1 MSSQPLLQLDNIHKS
16 FYGAEVL
23 HGVNLDLCPGE
34 VLGLVG
40 ENGAGKSTLM
50 SILGGVYG
58 FDSGTMRLGG
68 EVYTPATPN
77 DATRAGIAFIRQEFS
92 LFSNLTVAENLFVDR
107 FPRRGL
113 SVDYKKMEERAQV
126 YIDLFRLD
134 ISPRTKVESLPMGV
148 RQIVEISKALE
159 KDAKIIIFD
168 EPTTSLSP
176 KEKEELFEVI
186 GGLKARD
193 VSIIYISHILED
205 VMRLCDRTTV
215 LRDGN
220 SVGTFQNSAL
230 DKREIIRLMVGREM
244 NQVYPTIDK
253 EIGEPIYEVREF
265 VRGGSR
271 SPVSLTIRKGEIVGM
286 FGLMGAGRTELLGA
300 LFGADPSEGGEIL
313 VRGKPLAR
321 PTPARCIR
329 EGIAYVTENRRQEG
343 LVMPKTIEENATMVV
358 LDRMTGALGV
368 VDRGREKKTALDL
381 VKKLTVKT
389 TDPQRQFVK
398 NLSGGNQQ
406 KVVIAKWVASEPS
419 VFFMD
424 EPTRGVDVGAKYEI
438 YTYINELAREGCG
451 VLLVSSEMEEVMGIC
466 DRILVMYR
474 DRIVADIPKAA
485 FDQERI
491 IQYALEGGIPDA
503 G

>member
-113 SVDYKKMEERAQV
+113 SVDNKKMEERAQV

-134 ISPRTKVESLPMGV
+134 ISPRTRVESLPMGV

-186 GGLKARD
+186 GGLKARG

-244 NQVYPTIDK
+244 NQVYPTIEK

-265 VRGGSR
+265 VRSGSR
-271 SPVSLTIRKGEIVGM
+271 SPVSLEIRSGEIVGM
-286 FGLMGAGRTELLGA
+286 FGLMGAGRTELLSS
-300 LFGADPSEGGEIL
+300 LFGAEPSEGAKSSSG
-313 VRGKPLAR
+313 VRR
-321 PTPARCIR
+321 
-329 EGIAYVTENRRQEG
+329 
-343 LVMPKTIEENATMVV
+343 
-358 LDRMTGALGV
+358 
-368 VDRGREKKTALDL
+368 
-381 VKKLTVKT
+381 
-389 TDPQRQFVK
+389 
-398 NLSGGNQQ
+398 
-406 KVVIAKWVASEPS
+406 
-419 VFFMD
+419 
-424 EPTRGVDVGAKYEI
+424 
-438 YTYINELAREGCG
+438 
-451 VLLVSSEMEEVMGIC
+451 
-466 DRILVMYR
+466 
-474 DRIVADIPKAA
+474 
-485 FDQERI
+485 
-491 IQYALEGGIPDA
+491 
-503 G
+503 

>member
-1 MSSQPLLQLDNIHKS
+1 
-16 FYGAEVL
+16 
-23 HGVNLDLCPGE
+23 
-34 VLGLVG
+34 
-40 ENGAGKSTLM
+40 
-50 SILGGVYG
+50 
-58 FDSGTMRLGG
+58 
-68 EVYTPATPN
+68 
-77 DATRAGIAFIRQEFS
+77 
-92 LFSNLTVAENLFVDR
+92 
-107 FPRRGL
+107 
-113 SVDYKKMEERAQV
+113 
-126 YIDLFRLD
+126 
-134 ISPRTKVESLPMGV
+134 
-148 RQIVEISKALE
+148 
-159 KDAKIIIFD
+159 
-168 EPTTSLSP
+168 
-176 KEKEELFEVI
+176 
-186 GGLKARD
+186 
-193 VSIIYISHILED
+193 
-205 VMRLCDRTTV
+205 V

-244 NQVYPTIDK
+244 NQVYPTIEK

-265 VRGGSR
+265 VRSGSR
-271 SPVSLTIRKGEIVGM
+271 SPVSLEIRSGEIVGM
-286 FGLMGAGRTELLGA
+286 FGLMGAGRTELLSS
-300 LFGADPSEGGEIL
+300 LFGAEPSEGGEIL
-313 VRGKPLAR
+313 VRGKALTR
-321 PTPARCIR
+321 PTPTRCIR

-343 LVMPKTIEENATMVV
+343 LIMPKTIEENVTMVV

-368 VDRGREKKTALDL
+368 VDRSREKRTALDL

-389 TDPQRQFVK
+389 SDPQRQFVK

-406 KVVIAKWVASEPS
+406 KVVIAKWVASEPK

-491 IQYALEGGIPDA
+491 IQYALEGGISDA

>member
-113 SVDYKKMEERAQV
+113 SVDNKKMEERAQV

-134 ISPRTKVESLPMGV
+134 ISPRTRVESLPMGV

-186 GGLKARD
+186 GGLKARG

-244 NQVYPTIDK
+244 NQVYPTIEK

-265 VRGGSR
+265 VRSGSR
-271 SPVSLTIRKGEIVGM
+271 SPVSLEIRSGEIVGM
-286 FGLMGAGRTELLGA
+286 FGLILGMVGLRENQRVLNQNGVSRRSAFLADVAALAVAALLVAVGVSVIMGIYRAVLGSGSHLLITDLYQLIYEPAPAGNGVGALARGAVLSTVVGWMLAALGQLCSALYWRLNKFWTILISVAVPLALLFGSAPLLTWLDTTSAGQAAVEALAAFGRFLAASPWNAAAVLLAMGAAFFAVTWLLLRRA
-300 LFGADPSEGGEIL
+300 MI
-313 VRGKPLAR
+313 R
-321 PTPARCIR
+321 P
-329 EGIAYVTENRRQEG
+329 
-343 LVMPKTIEENATMVV
+343 
-358 LDRMTGALGV
+358 
-368 VDRGREKKTALDL
+368 
-381 VKKLTVKT
+381 
-389 TDPQRQFVK
+389 
-398 NLSGGNQQ
+398 
-406 KVVIAKWVASEPS
+406 AK
-419 VFFMD
+419 
-424 EPTRGVDVGAKYEI
+424 
-438 YTYINELAREGCG
+438 
-451 VLLVSSEMEEVMGIC
+451 
-466 DRILVMYR
+466 
-474 DRIVADIPKAA
+474 
-485 FDQERI
+485 
-491 IQYALEGGIPDA
+491 
-503 G
+503 